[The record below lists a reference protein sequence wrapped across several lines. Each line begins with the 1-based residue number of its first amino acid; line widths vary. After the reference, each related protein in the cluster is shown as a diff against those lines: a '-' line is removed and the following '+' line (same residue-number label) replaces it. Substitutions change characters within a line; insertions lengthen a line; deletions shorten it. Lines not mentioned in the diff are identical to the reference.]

1 MTRDK
6 VHDDDDVL
14 GKVKDTM
21 VQTSCVAAETFKTKN
36 NACPAL
42 HIILAFVEQ
51 CVKYFLCYQ

>member
-1 MTRDK
+1 MARDK

-21 VQTSCVAAETFKTKN
+21 VQTSCVAAETFKKKN

-42 HIILAFVEQ
+42 HIILAFT
-51 CVKYFLCYQ
+51 